1 MRHFKNVQLNDP
13 WDMIEES
20 EPDEIDLEMLADI
33 ENNPDCNVFMSEE
46 EMDTQRLARNQ
57 DYGELEMI

>member
-1 MRHFKNVQLNDP
+1 
-13 WDMIEES
+13 MIEES